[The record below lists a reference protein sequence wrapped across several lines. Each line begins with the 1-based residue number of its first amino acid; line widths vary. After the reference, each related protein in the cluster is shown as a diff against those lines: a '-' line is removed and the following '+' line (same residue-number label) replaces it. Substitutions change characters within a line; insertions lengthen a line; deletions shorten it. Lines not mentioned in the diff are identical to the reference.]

1 MNIEVVKKQRFLYL
15 KKAYEITSG
24 DPSYMFNMFEL
35 GKEIGFDSDLSRKL
49 AQYLINEGLLEARA
63 LGGAIGI
70 SHQGVVEV
78 EEALTNPNKSTEHF
92 LPVNIINVQTM
103 TNSVI
108 QQGSNQ
114 SSQSVNITS
123 KGIND
128 LKSFISELK
137 TSIDKLQLE
146 AEKHSELLSEI
157 ATLEAQANSPK
168 PKVSIIG
175 ETLVTIRSILEGVAG
190 NIASPLFQTV
200 LPQLIA
206 SFTGA

>member
-114 SSQSVNITS
+114 SSQSVDITS